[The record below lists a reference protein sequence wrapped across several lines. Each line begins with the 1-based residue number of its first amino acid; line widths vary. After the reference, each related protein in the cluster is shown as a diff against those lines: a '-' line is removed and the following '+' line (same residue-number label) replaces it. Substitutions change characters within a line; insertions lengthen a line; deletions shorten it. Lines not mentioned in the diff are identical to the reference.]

1 MIARFN
7 HQLSQDG
14 DGDGDGVDESSSSDI
29 ADDNDH
35 DSSDLNDEFGGRPL
49 T

>member
-14 DGDGDGVDESSSSDI
+14 GGDESSSSDI

-35 DSSDLNDEFGGRPL
+35 DSSDLNDEIGGRSL

>member
-1 MIARFN
+1 MIARFK

-14 DGDGDGVDESSSSDI
+14 VGDGVDESSGSDI
-29 ADDNDH
+29 ADDKDH
-35 DSSDLNDEFGGRPL
+35 DSSDLNDEIGGRPP

>member
-14 DGDGDGVDESSSSDI
+14 VGDGVDDSSGSDI

-35 DSSDLNDEFGGRPL
+35 DSSDLNDERAG
-49 T
+49 

>member
-1 MIARFN
+1 MIARSN

-14 DGDGDGVDESSSSDI
+14 VGDGVDESSSFDI

-35 DSSDLNDEFGGRPL
+35 DNGNLNDEIGGQSP

>member
-7 HQLSQDG
+7 HQLSLDG
-14 DGDGDGVDESSSSDI
+14 VGDGVDVSSGSDI

-35 DSSDLNDEFGGRPL
+35 DSGDLKDEIGGRSP

>member
-7 HQLSQDG
+7 HQLCQDG
-14 DGDGDGVDESSSSDI
+14 GGDGVDESSGSDI

-35 DSSDLNDEFGGRPL
+35 DSGDLNDEIGGQSP

>member
-1 MIARFN
+1 MTARSD

-14 DGDGDGVDESSSSDI
+14 GGDGVDESSGSDI

-35 DSSDLNDEFGGRPL
+35 DSSDLNDERAGWPL
-49 T
+49 QS